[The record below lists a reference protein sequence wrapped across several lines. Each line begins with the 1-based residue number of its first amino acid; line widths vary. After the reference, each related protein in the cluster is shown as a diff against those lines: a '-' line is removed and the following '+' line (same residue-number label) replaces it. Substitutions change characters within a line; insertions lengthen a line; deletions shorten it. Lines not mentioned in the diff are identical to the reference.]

1 MNKKYSQEELDQILL
16 SKKLNEFYL
25 AIIENRQELLTDEE
39 YEEISRRNKIIYGD
53 NKDEAEDLFKKV
65 ETDER
70 LKDFAPDL
78 MRVIFSLAQVRHLAI
93 LTMIDADVYDIGSAK
108 FENLKRNKIV
118 HFDNLTTLYNESNA
132 RVRYFTPEEEPRL
145 TQRTV
150 LVDVDDESIIQAYEN
165 EHIHQEESEDLTSDF
180 FTEVKGKPYS
190 LKRKQW

>member
-1 MNKKYSQEELDQILL
+1 MTKKYSQEELDQILL

-25 AIIENRQELLTDEE
+25 VIIENRQELLTDEE
-39 YEEISRRNKIIYGD
+39 YEEISKRDKIIYGD

-93 LTMIDADVYDIGSAK
+93 LTMVDDDVYDIGSAK
-108 FENLKRNKIV
+108 FEDLKRNKIIR
-118 HFDNLTTLYNESNA
+118 FDNLTTLYDESNA
-132 RVRYFTPEEEPRL
+132 RVRYFTPEEEPQL

-180 FTEVKGKPYS
+180 FTEVKGKPYT
-190 LKRKQW
+190 LKRK

>member
-132 RVRYFTPEEEPRL
+132 RVRYFTPEEEPQL
-145 TQRTV
+145 TQKTV

-165 EHIHQEESEDLTSDF
+165 EHIHQEESEDLTSDY
-180 FTEVKGKPYS
+180 FTEIKGKPYT
-190 LKRKQW
+190 LKRK

>member
-1 MNKKYSQEELDQILL
+1 MTKKYSQEELDQILL

-39 YEEISRRNKIIYGD
+39 YEEISKRDKIIYGD

-93 LTMIDADVYDIGSAK
+93 LTMVDDDVYDIGSAK
-108 FENLKRNKIV
+108 FEDLKRSKIIC
-118 HFDNLTTLYNESNA
+118 FDNFTTLYDESNA
-132 RVRYFTPEEEPRL
+132 RVRYFTPEEEPQL

-150 LVDVDDESIIQAYEN
+150 LVDVDDESIIQTYEN
-165 EHIHQEESEDLTSDF
+165 AHIHQEESEDLTSDF
-180 FTEVKGKPYS
+180 FTEVKGKPYT
-190 LKRKQW
+190 LKRK

>member
-93 LTMIDADVYDIGSAK
+93 LTMIDNDVYDIGSAK

-132 RVRYFTPEEEPRL
+132 RVRYFTPEEEPQL
-145 TQRTV
+145 TQGTV

-180 FTEVKGKPYS
+180 FTEIKGKPYT
-190 LKRKQW
+190 LKRK

>member
-1 MNKKYSQEELDQILL
+1 MTKKYSQEELDQILL

-39 YEEISRRNKIIYGD
+39 YEEISKRDKIIYGD

-93 LTMIDADVYDIGSAK
+93 LTMVDDDVYDIGSAK
-108 FENLKRNKIV
+108 FEDLKRNKIIR
-118 HFDNLTTLYNESNA
+118 FDNLTTLYDESNA
-132 RVRYFTPEEEPRL
+132 RVRYFTPEEEPQL
-145 TQRTV
+145 TQRTI
-150 LVDVDDESIIQAYEN
+150 LVDVDDESIIQTYEN
-165 EHIHQEESEDLTSDF
+165 AHIHQEESEDLTSDF
-180 FTEVKGKPYS
+180 FTEVKGKPYT
-190 LKRKQW
+190 LKRK

>member
-65 ETDER
+65 KTDER

-108 FENLKRNKIV
+108 FENLKRNKIIR
-118 HFDNLTTLYNESNA
+118 FDNLTTLYDESNA
-132 RVRYFTPEEEPRL
+132 RVRYFTPEEEPQL

-180 FTEVKGKPYS
+180 FTEVKGKPYT
-190 LKRKQW
+190 LKRK

>member
-1 MNKKYSQEELDQILL
+1 MTKKYSQEELDQILL

-39 YEEISRRNKIIYGD
+39 YEEISRRDKIIYGD

-180 FTEVKGKPYS
+180 FTEVKGKPYT
-190 LKRKQW
+190 LKRKQ